1 MELQKKVWMF
11 AATWAVAVTAIWAM
25 VTPTVFST
33 LALTW
38 LVGAAIGPP
47 AIVMAIWT
55 TRQPARSIAQILH
68 DVNAGRS

>member
-11 AATWAVAVTAIWAM
+11 AAMWAVAVAAVWAV
-25 VTPTVFST
+25 VTPSVSST

-47 AIVMAIWT
+47 AIVMAIVT
-55 TRQPARSIAQILH
+55 TRQPARSLAHMLH
-68 DVNAGRS
+68 DVDAGRS